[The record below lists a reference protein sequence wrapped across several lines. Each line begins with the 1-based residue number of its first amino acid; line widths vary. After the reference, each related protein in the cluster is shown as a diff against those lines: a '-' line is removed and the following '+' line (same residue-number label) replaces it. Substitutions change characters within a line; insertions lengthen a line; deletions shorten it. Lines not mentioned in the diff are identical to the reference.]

1 MRLITSASVQHLL
14 MRVAIPEK
22 PVLLVYVNVELLQRA
37 SVKHQGHIV
46 TPRQTSVNV
55 QLRYPR
61 VRTQENH
68 ANQVRVNVEVL
79 QVVLV

>member
-1 MRLITSASVQHLL
+1 MRLIANASVQNLL
-14 MRVAIPEK
+14 MRVAIQEK
-22 PVLLVYVNVELLQRA
+22 RVLLVNVNVELRQHA

-55 QLRYPR
+55 QLRYRR
-61 VRTQENH
+61 VRIRENH

-79 QVVLV
+79 QAVLG

>member
-1 MRLITSASVQHLL
+1 MRIITSASVQHLL

-22 PVLLVYVNVELLQRA
+22 PVLLVNVNVELRQRA

-55 QLRYPR
+55 QLRYRR
-61 VRTQENH
+61 VRIRENH

>member
-1 MRLITSASVQHLL
+1 MRLIANASVQNLL
-14 MRVAIPEK
+14 MRVAIQEK
-22 PVLLVYVNVELLQRA
+22 RVLLVNVNVELRQHA

-55 QLRYPR
+55 QLRYRR
-61 VRTQENH
+61 VRIRENH

-79 QVVLV
+79 QVVLG

>member
-1 MRLITSASVQHLL
+1 MRLIANASVPNLL
-14 MRVAIPEK
+14 MRVAIQEK
-22 PVLLVYVNVELLQRA
+22 RVLLVNVNVELRQHA

-55 QLRYPR
+55 QLRYRR
-61 VRTQENH
+61 VRIRENH

-79 QVVLV
+79 QVVLG

>member
-1 MRLITSASVQHLL
+1 MRLIANASVQNLL
-14 MRVAIPEK
+14 MRVAIQEK
-22 PVLLVYVNVELLQRA
+22 RVLLVNVNVELRQHA

-79 QVVLV
+79 QVVLG

>member
-1 MRLITSASVQHLL
+1 MRLIANASVQHLL
-14 MRVAIPEK
+14 MRVAIQEK
-22 PVLLVYVNVELLQRA
+22 HVLLVNVNAELLQRV

-55 QLRYPR
+55 QLRYRR
-61 VRTQENH
+61 VRIRENH

-79 QVVLV
+79 QVVLG